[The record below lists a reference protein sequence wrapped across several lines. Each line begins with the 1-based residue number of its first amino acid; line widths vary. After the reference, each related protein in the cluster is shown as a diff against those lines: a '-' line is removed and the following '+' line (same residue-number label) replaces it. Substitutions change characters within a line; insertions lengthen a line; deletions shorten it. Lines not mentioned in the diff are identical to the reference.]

1 MITIKFTGKRFIIYS
16 DLRIRCL
23 DDCSDELLNHVKF
36 FITSA
41 YETME
46 KGPAYGFPVSNLAN
60 ILSEKGIEVISYRD
74 YEMENSKE
82 DVVY

>member
-1 MITIKFTGKRFIIYS
+1 MINIKYLGKRFKIYS

-23 DDCSDELLNHVKF
+23 DDCSHVLLNHVKF
-36 FITSA
+36 FITSV
-41 YETME
+41 YETMK
-46 KGPAYGFPVSNLAN
+46 KGPEHGFPVSNLAN
-60 ILSEKGIEVISYRD
+60 ILSKKGIEVINYKD